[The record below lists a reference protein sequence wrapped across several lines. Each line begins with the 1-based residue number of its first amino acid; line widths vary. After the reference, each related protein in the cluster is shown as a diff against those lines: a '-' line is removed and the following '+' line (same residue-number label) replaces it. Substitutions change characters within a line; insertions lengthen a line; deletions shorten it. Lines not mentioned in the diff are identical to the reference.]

1 MILSDLILAAAIT
14 ADKKR
19 VKLLKSL
26 PKEAK
31 TEATKTATSEAKKN
45 DLKVKTEKQQRP
57 KGKINEEIEHEN
69 EMHGKNTSYDG
80 RT

>member
-26 PKEAK
+26 PKKAK

-45 DLKVKTEKQQRP
+45 DLKEKTEKQRP

-69 EMHGKNTSYDG
+69 EMHGKNTSYYD
-80 RT
+80 